1 MFPFQEEEIHGIQS
15 QKISVLK
22 GEYSFCQENNNSI
35 IFYEVGESTLVKI
48 NKSTHETLSVP
59 IRVEL
64 KDIDFCMDIK
74 KEKQLMVIEGNG
86 TGLVELVKML
96 ENSID
101 KPLWINDPN
110 MWGKESCGY
119 SIFTM

>member
-1 MFPFQEEEIHGIQS
+1 M
-15 QKISVLK
+15 
-22 GEYSFCQENNNSI
+22 
-35 IFYEVGESTLVKI
+35 
-48 NKSTHETLSVP
+48 P

>member
-1 MFPFQEEEIHGIQS
+1 
-15 QKISVLK
+15 
-22 GEYSFCQENNNSI
+22 
-35 IFYEVGESTLVKI
+35 
-48 NKSTHETLSVP
+48 
-59 IRVEL
+59 
-64 KDIDFCMDIK
+64 MDIK